1 MLTLY
6 RRHLKRCSKADDR
19 YWKRCS
25 CPMWVEG
32 TANGIYI
39 RRSLQTASWERAQGL
54 ALEIE
59 SVDDPK
65 AEPAKKEAP
74 VTLQKAVEEY
84 LADAKARNLAE
95 STLEKLETIF
105 EKQMLA
111 WAKAEGYTLLREMD
125 HRAVQSLRTTW
136 KDGALAKKKKQERVT
151 GFFWFCVRAGWIT
164 ATPTL
169 NLKRITVRQKPTD
182 YFPRDEYTRIIE
194 ATYQLD
200 EGMDR
205 AYDIEKRGQR
215 LRAMVGLLRWGGV
228 RIRDAVTLEK
238 ARLLAND
245 DLFLYQAKTGVPVY
259 VPLPHDVAED
269 IRNVPPGPKPNPR
282 YYFWSGNGEPKS
294 AVADWQ
300 RGLRR
305 LFEVAA
311 LKNADGKLKRCFPH
325 MFRDTFAVENLLA
338 GVPIDQVSILLGHK
352 SVKITEKHYAPFVKA
367 RQEQLTASVRKAW
380 AEMTPE
386 PVGPEPDEP
395 ATEARA
401 TPSTGPTLV
410 YSNQH
415 ALRNS

>member
-1 MLTLY
+1 
-6 RRHLKRCSKADDR
+6 
-19 YWKRCS
+19 
-25 CPMWVEG
+25 MWVEG
-32 TANGIYI
+32 TANGTYI

-59 SVDDPK
+59 SADDPK
-65 AEPAKKEAP
+65 AVPTKNEESI
-74 VTLQKAVEEY
+74 TLQKAVQEY
-84 LADAKARNLAE
+84 LADAKARDLAE
-95 STLEKLETIF
+95 STLSKLETIF
-105 EKQMLA
+105 EKQFLT
-111 WAKAEGYTLLREMD
+111 WAKAEGYTLLREID
-125 HRAVQSLRTTW
+125 LRAIQSFRTTW
-136 KDGALAKKKKQERVT
+136 KDGGLAKKKKQERVT
-151 GFFWFCVRAGWIT
+151 GFFWFCIRAGWIT
-164 ATPTL
+164 TTPTL
-169 NLKRITVRQKPTD
+169 NLKGITIRQKPTD
-182 YFPRDEYTRIIE
+182 YFPREEYARIVE

-200 EGMDR
+200 EGMER
-205 AYDIEKRGQR
+205 AYDIKKRGQR

-238 ARLLAND
+238 TRLLAND

-282 YYFWSGNGEPKS
+282 YYFWSGNGDPKS

-300 RGLRR
+300 RSLRR

-311 LKNADGKLKRCFPH
+311 LKSADGTPKRCFPH

-380 AEMTPE
+380 TDMKPQPT
-386 PVGPEPDEP
+386 GPAP
-395 ATEARA
+395 ARRVNGNRTTR
-401 TPSTGPTLV
+401 STGPALV
-410 YSNQH
+410 YSNKN
-415 ALRNS
+415 ALRDS

>member
-6 RRHLKRCSKADDR
+6 RRHLKRCSKAEDR

-32 TANGIYI
+32 TANGTYI

-59 SVDDPK
+59 SAEDPK
-65 AEPAKKEAP
+65 APPPKKEEP
-74 VTLQKAVEEY
+74 ITLEKAVKEY
-84 LADAKARNLAE
+84 LADAKARDLAE
-95 STLEKLETIF
+95 STLSKLTTIF
-105 EKQMLA
+105 EKQFLT

-125 HRAVQSLRTTW
+125 LRAVQSFRTSW
-136 KDGALAKKKKQERVT
+136 KDGGMAKKKKQERMT
-151 GFFWFCVRAGWIT
+151 GFFWFCIRAGWIT
-164 ATPTL
+164 TTPTL

-182 YFPRDEYTRIIE
+182 YFPRDEYARIIE

-200 EGMDR
+200 EGMER
-205 AYDIEKRGQR
+205 AYDIEKRGLR
-215 LRAMVGLLRWGGV
+215 LRALVGLLRWSGL

-238 ARLLAND
+238 ARLLDND

-259 VPLPHDVAED
+259 VPLPHRVAED
-269 IRNVPPGPKPNPR
+269 LRNVPPGPKPNPR
-282 YYFWSGNGEPKS
+282 YLFWSGNGEPKS

-300 RGLRR
+300 RSLRR

-311 LKNADGKLKRCFPH
+311 LKNGDGTPKRSFPH

-338 GVPIDQVSILLGHK
+338 GVPIDQVSLLLGHK

-380 AEMTPE
+380 GDLAPKQET
-386 PVGPEPDEP
+386 PEPDEP
-395 ATEARA
+395 ATEN
-401 TPSTGPTLV
+401 TPMQSTGPTLV

-415 ALRNS
+415 ALRNA